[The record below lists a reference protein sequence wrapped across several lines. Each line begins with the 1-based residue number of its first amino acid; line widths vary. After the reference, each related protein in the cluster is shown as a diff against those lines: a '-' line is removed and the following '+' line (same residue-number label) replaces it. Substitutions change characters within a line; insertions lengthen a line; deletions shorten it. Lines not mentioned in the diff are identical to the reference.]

1 MTLYELL
8 KTVKPTT
15 NLKFN
20 IVSFGLRHWNMTFS
34 TFTIHAD
41 KISDDICNMYLKVI
55 QVEEIHPNI
64 DYETNM
70 PYIDVLVSAE
80 LINYL
85 KPLITRL
92 NYEYERI
99 YDHVTY
105 KN

>member
-1 MTLYELL
+1 MTLYDLL
-8 KTVKPTT
+8 NTVKPTT
-15 NLKFN
+15 NLKFF
-20 IVSFGLRHWNMTFS
+20 ITSFGLRHWNMTFS
-34 TFTIHAD
+34 TFTIHAY

-99 YDHVTY
+99 YDHVTF